1 MEILNLYDKQ
11 VWEGQENDRRE
22 EKCWSRLLESERRRK
37 VPEEMCSHR
46 TRVATS
52 RVTQRMGPLCK
63 ALQRLPPAVLKDLMV
78 VHVSCDFGAGPVSCD
93 FGAGPRASLVQV
105 SLNELS
111 SSQSFQGKSEF
122 LPTKILFC
130 LHVVLILLKLVM
142 QSCDN
147 AEFMELSFVHLS
159 LQNYGGSLA

>member
-46 TRVATS
+46 TQVATS
-52 RVTQRMGPLCK
+52 RVIQRMGPLCK
-63 ALQRLPPAVLKDLMV
+63 ALQRLPPAVLKDLMF
-78 VHVSCDFGAGPVSCD
+78 VHVSCDFR
-93 FGAGPRASLVQV
+93 AGPRASLVQV

-130 LHVVLILLKLVM
+130 LHLVLILLKLVM

-147 AEFMELSFVHLS
+147 ADFMELSFVHLS
-159 LQNYGGSLA
+159 L